1 MIDVTQE
8 QLALVQKIL
17 HESVPGAKVWVF
29 GSRAKGTT
37 RRGSDLDLA
46 VDNGAPLPTSITAR
60 LDEAFDE
67 APLPYRVDV
76 VDMQSVSAAFK
87 VIVERDR
94 VPLAGFADGGVLS

>member
-1 MIDVTQE
+1 VIDITQD
-8 QLALVQKIL
+8 QLALVQQIL
-17 HESVPGAKVWVF
+17 RESIPAAKVWVF

-46 VDNGAPLPTSITAR
+46 VDNGAPLPISITAR

-76 VDMQSVSAAFK
+76 VDIHSVSAAFRA
-87 VIVERDR
+87 IVERDR
-94 VPLAGFADGGVLS
+94 VPLAGFADGGVLP